1 MKIQE
6 SSHLTATDK
15 KVLFFMLVNNL
26 TKASTKRNKYT
37 LKKVNI
43 NFFEDAIKEFKSLQN
58 NGNNLIEKVTL
69 TSAII
74 EANERISFLQSN
86 DAINGYL
93 FNKQLVII

>member
-15 KVLFFMLVNNL
+15 KVLSYMLENNL

-43 NFFEDAIKEFKSLQN
+43 NFFEDAIEEFKSLQN
-58 NGNNLIEKVTL
+58 NDNNLTEKFIL
-69 TSAII
+69 NLAII
-74 EANERISFLQSN
+74 EATERISFLKTN
-86 DAINGYL
+86 DYKESYL
-93 FNKQLVII
+93 FNNMLVLI